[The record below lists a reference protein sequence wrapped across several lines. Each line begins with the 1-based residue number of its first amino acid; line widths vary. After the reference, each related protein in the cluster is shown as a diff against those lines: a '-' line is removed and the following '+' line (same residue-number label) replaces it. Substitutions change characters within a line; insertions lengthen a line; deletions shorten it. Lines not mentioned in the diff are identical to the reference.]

1 MSVREGLCAGRAT
14 NHNLAPVETTKR
26 LSGQNSLW
34 AWLRIIFALLVGGCI
49 LCASSKSSS
58 CQEIPSEFFSG
69 LNWRL
74 IGPFRGGRAVAVS
87 GVPGDSKTFY
97 FGAVDGG
104 IWKTTDTGVVW
115 VPIFDGQP
123 VASIGAI
130 EVAPSNANIIY
141 AGTGESDIRS
151 DLASGDGVYKSD
163 DAGKTW
169 QNIGLRDSRQ
179 ISRLVVDPQNAD
191 IVYVGV
197 LGHAYGPNEER
208 GVFKSTDG
216 GANWKHVLDKGPD
229 VGVSDLAIAAG
240 NPQILVAGMWNARR
254 PPWSAYGP
262 IGGPG
267 SGLYRSSN
275 GGESWVQL
283 SGHGLPDG
291 DWGRV
296 GVAIS
301 ADGKRIYA
309 LLEAKLSGLYRSDDG
324 GANWSL
330 VNSDPRLT
338 TRAWYFNS
346 VTIDPAN
353 PDVVYVPNIALFKL
367 GDGGKTIS
375 IVRGAPGGDDY
386 HPLWIDPTDSSRL
399 FLGADQG
406 ASISVDGGN
415 TWTTW
420 YNQPTAQFY
429 HVITNNEFPYMVYGA
444 QQDTGSSGVPNRTD
458 HFQITARDWITT
470 SATEG
475 GYFAPDP
482 LDPNIL
488 YDSDAYGAVERY
500 DRRTGL
506 SQNIEPW
513 PVVPLASS
521 PSSTPWASVAGASIA
536 DRKYRAPWTPMLI
549 FSPVDKRTLYL
560 GTQYVMTTTDG
571 GLHWQTISPDLTGAA
586 RNRKEAGDGPSA
598 ADAREKGYGVV
609 YAIAPS
615 PLKQLEVWA
624 GSDTGLIHVTLD
636 GGKTWKDVTPKDL
649 TAWSKVSMI
658 EASHFAAGEAFAAID
673 RHQLDDDWKQD
684 DEPGHKGLLRIQFA
698 ATSTASPAR
707 RRKPPRRSPS
717 CSSASACSAPSATTT
732 RSRASRR
739 PTTTAWPR
747 TSPRCSSRGRSSGST
762 TRSSTCSPAARCSTR
777 RRARSRSRSPSARPA
792 GPLGPDDDRREK
804 LADWLTRPDNPYFA
818 PSLVNRVWYHLLGR
832 GIVEPV
838 DDFRDTN
845 PPSNPELLDAL
856 AEDFVKNG
864 YRLKPLMR
872 TILNSQH
879 LSARQH
885 RRPEAVGVRRRR
897 RTAISPRPR
906 CACCRPSRCWTPSR
920 RRPACRRRSRA
931 IRPGRGRIE
940 LAEGGVNH
948 PFLQAFSKPVRDVSC
963 ECARE
968 EDPSLPQMLHLLN
981 NAGVLSKVKSP
992 REPAGRRCARART
1005 TPRWS
1010 SRSTSPRCRAGRRAA
1025 EVAIATRHI
1034 EQLRRPRRRGC
1045 RTCNYAL
1052 FNLGEFL
1059 LRHRPGHMALL
1070 QQSRNQKRA
1079 AV

>member
-1 MSVREGLCAGRAT
+1 
-14 NHNLAPVETTKR
+14 
-26 LSGQNSLW
+26 LW

-216 GANWKHVLDKGPD
+216 GAKWKHVLDKGPD

-367 GDGGKTIS
+367 GDCGKTIS

-673 RHQLDDDWKQD
+673 RHQLDDYRPYLYRTRDFGATWQ
-684 DEPGHKGLLRIQFA
+684 RID
-698 ATSTASPAR
+698 TGI
-707 RRKPPRRSPS
+707 
-717 CSSASACSAPSATTT
+717 APSAFL
-732 RSRASRR
+732 RAVREDPNKRGLLLAGTELGVYVSFDDGDHWQPLQLNLPVTSVRDLQIHGDDLVIATHGRAFWIMDDIEPLREIGAGLACAGACFFRPASAVRVDNNSFAGTPLPPEEPAAKNPPDGAILDYFLAGPTKQVTLTILDQNQQIVRR
-739 PTTTAWPR
+739 F
-747 TSPRCSSRGRSSGST
+747 
-762 TRSSTCSPAARCSTR
+762 SSTDVETGQ
-777 RRARSRSRSPSARPA
+777 RAPMAVAERWFPEPQRLENAPGMHRFVWDLRWRNS
-792 GPLGPDDDRREK
+792 G
-804 LADWLTRPDNPYFA
+804 NPVVDEDAESIVA
-818 PSLVNRVWYHLLGR
+818 PSGPRVPPGIYRVQLTVDGKSFVRSLTVAMDPRSKASLAVLEEQFHLAKN
-832 GIVEPV
+832 I
-838 DDFRDTN
+838 FRDTLN
-845 PPSNPELLDAL
+845 SRGSLAEINSVQSAL
-856 AEDFVKNG
+856 AG
-864 YRLKPLMR
+864 LKLEPM
-872 TILNSQH
+872 SEH
-879 LSARQH
+879 PALSAQ
-885 RRPEAVGVRRRR
+885 
-897 RTAISPRPR
+897 
-906 CACCRPSRCWTPSR
+906 
-920 RRPACRRRSRA
+920 
-931 IRPGRGRIE
+931 
-940 LAEGGVNH
+940 LAELEALMQSILDGSREKAPEIDGLASANGALDSVLNAVESGDREVPAAVLALYGQSKAEAEKQTAAWAQIKSTKLTTLNH
-948 PFLQAFSKPVRDVSC
+948 A
-963 ECARE
+963 
-968 EDPSLPQMLHLLN
+968 
-981 NAGVLSKVKSP
+981 
-992 REPAGRRCARART
+992 
-1005 TPRWS
+1005 
-1010 SRSTSPRCRAGRRAA
+1010 
-1025 EVAIATRHI
+1025 
-1034 EQLRRPRRRGC
+1034 
-1045 RTCNYAL
+1045 
-1052 FNLGEFL
+1052 
-1059 LRHRPGHMALL
+1059 L
-1070 QQSRNQKRA
+1070 QQAGFAPVSISEIEEEVEDLKTR
-1079 AV
+1079 